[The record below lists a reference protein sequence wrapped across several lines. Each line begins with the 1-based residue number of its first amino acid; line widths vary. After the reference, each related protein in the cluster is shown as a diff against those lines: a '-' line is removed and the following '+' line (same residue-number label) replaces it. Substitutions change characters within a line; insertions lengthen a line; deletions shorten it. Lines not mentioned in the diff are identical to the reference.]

1 MPYSIKNNHPDCT
14 GWAVVKTATNEL
26 MGCHKTEAQAKDQ
39 LTAINISEY
48 GDRKL
53 EDEKIRLKTA
63 QQILNNLKKQI

>member
-48 GDRKL
+48 GDREL